1 MKNFPFKTGDI
12 VELRPTKGASQR
24 TKNRIRENGPR
35 FNVRQSPRSVLDL
48 GESVF
53 LDSDKTGWFGWLPLS
68 EVEVAQQVDSIRV

>member
-24 TKNRIRENGPR
+24 TKNRIRENGPH
-35 FNVRQSPRSVLDL
+35 FKVRQSPRSVLDL

-68 EVEVAQQVDSIRV
+68 EVEVAQ